1 MVEPYTLFEEIAAIL
16 AVGAIGWIILL
27 FISRGLAWVC
37 SAFVS
42 MLVLLLPGID
52 DLAALPMASTAAR
65 LDMLSATGLCLLV
78 HLVSDLA
85 LVIIFRRMTTAPV
98 AASGETRYTADR
110 NDNPPFCP
118 ERVRALGD

>member
-1 MVEPYTLFEEIAAIL
+1 MVEPYTLFEDVAAIFV
-16 AVGAIGWIILL
+16 VGAIGWIILL

-42 MLVLLLPGID
+42 MLLLLFLVIH
-52 DLAALPMASTAAR
+52 DLTALPTASPAAR
-65 LDMLSATGLCLLV
+65 MDMLSATGLCLLV

-85 LVIIFRRMTTAPV
+85 LVIISKQMTTVPI
-98 AASGETRYTADR
+98 AASAETRQTAGR

-118 ERVRALGD
+118 EPIRSLGD